1 MDFKD
6 LLTVILS
13 SSVIST
19 FVTTIL
25 TPILEFF
32 KNKYEQNRINNERIY
47 NDKKEERQQLKEI
60 YANAIHVI
68 QLIKNGFYDRT
79 LQQASN
85 VPFGSSA
92 QKKMY
97 EKFDSK
103 IEKIN
108 NLMDATTP
116 LLRLYAT
123 EEICEL
129 FSKLTRYSKFSY
141 SENIITQFLLYSFD
155 RDFTYMCQAM
165 QKNLGI
171 RSDNPRLPEAYTCPY
186 CGNAH
191 NSEENCPFCNIPW
204 VDAIEIEDKFN
215 EDCKNDENLQ
225 QLLNECINK
234 QQDPSL
240 LLSYPVN
247 KDKWIE
253 KIKDFLDMQDQE
265 ES

>member
-1 MDFKD
+1 MDYKD
-6 LLTVILS
+6 LLTIVLS
-13 SSVIST
+13 SSVISA
-19 FVTTIL
+19 FVSKIFDFLDKRQEEKRVT
-25 TPILEFF
+25 
-32 KNKYEQNRINNERIY
+32 NERQY

-85 VPFGSSA
+85 APFGSSA

-108 NLMDATTP
+108 NLMDTTTP
-116 LLRLYAT
+116 LLRLYAN

-171 RSDNPRLPEAYTCPY
+171 RSDNPRLPEAYICPY

-215 EDCKNDENLQ
+215 EDCENDEKLQ

-234 QQDPSL
+234 QQDPML